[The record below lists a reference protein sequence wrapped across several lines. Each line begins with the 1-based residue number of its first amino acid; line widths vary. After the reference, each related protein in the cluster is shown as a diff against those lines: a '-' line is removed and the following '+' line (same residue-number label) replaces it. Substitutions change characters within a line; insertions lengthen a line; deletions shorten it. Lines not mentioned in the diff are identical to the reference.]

1 MIKNIKLITNPQSIV
16 NISSLAYT
24 LRHSFGSATTQQQT
38 EEREKKV
45 EERTEGEEEEVRQA
59 RNQRERERRFV
70 LINLGYYALRLKSP
84 YLY

>member
-45 EERTEGEEEEVRQA
+45 DFFK
-59 RNQRERERRFV
+59 RERERRFV